1 MDDRLMKQIEFIVE
15 IDKLKSIYR
24 QSFIMDGSRQEN
36 DAEHT
41 WHLSMMAIILLE
53 HANESLSI
61 VRVLKMLFIH
71 DIVEI
76 DAGDTFAY
84 DTTGYLDKFER
95 ERAAAERI
103 YGLLPQDQ
111 RDELF
116 ALWIEFEEGNTAEA
130 QFAAAVDRLQPL
142 LHNFYTEGKSWRKH
156 GITRQMVL
164 DRNKHIA
171 LGSEKLWS
179 YAQKLIDEA
188 VEKGYL
194 AKE

>member
-41 WHLSMMAIILLE
+41 WHLSMLAIILLE

-95 ERAAAERI
+95 ENAAAERI
-103 YGLLPQDQ
+103 YGLLPKDQ

-116 ALWIEFEEGNTAEA
+116 ALWIEFEEEKTAEA

-156 GITRQMVL
+156 GITREMVL

-171 LGSEKLWS
+171 MGSKKLWD

-194 AKE
+194 AK

>member
-95 ERAAAERI
+95 EKAAAERI
-103 YGLLPQDQ
+103 YGLLPIDQ

-156 GITRQMVL
+156 GITREMVL

-171 LGSEKLWS
+171 LGSKKLWN

-194 AKE
+194 AK